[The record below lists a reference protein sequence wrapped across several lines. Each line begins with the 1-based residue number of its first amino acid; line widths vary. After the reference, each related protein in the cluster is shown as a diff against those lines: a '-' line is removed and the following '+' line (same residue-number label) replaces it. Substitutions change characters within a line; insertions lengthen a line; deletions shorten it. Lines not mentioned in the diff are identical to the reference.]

1 MFHCTIVDF
10 HVLSPSY
17 PRRVSKRGDKYYHF
31 LFRYSAIVGDYLISR
46 THSNISWF
54 ARKLCQWIKQA
65 CPEGKN
71 LKKVLNFYRNHSGNN
86 FLAIFMIISAIVSA
100 VASTRLILQACD
112 DKVKIFRVLFTQI
125 NIWNFFS
132 GKKSDNIWE
141 GVCHFQFGQIFR
153 ACFTMEW
160 GGILGIIAIFSPI
173 V

>member
-71 LKKVLNFYRNHSGNN
+71 LKKVLNVYRNHSGNN

-132 GKKSDNIWE
+132 GKKKWQHLRRGLPFPIWPN
-141 GVCHFQFGQIFR
+141 FQGLLYYGMRGDTWNYCNF
-153 ACFTMEW
+153 
-160 GGILGIIAIFSPI
+160 
-173 V
+173 